1 MSIKSQFPLDGA
13 IVADCAI
20 ALNEASAINKKRISF
35 FKVKIFDVKNYKTN
49 YKNNFRTFKYKY
61 TKIGENLSLLLLSSV
76 I

>member
-35 FKVKIFDVKNYKTN
+35 FKVKNFNVKNYKTN
-49 YKNNFRTFKYKY
+49 YKNNFKYEK
-61 TKIGENLSLLLLSSV
+61 NLFQKGF
-76 I
+76 